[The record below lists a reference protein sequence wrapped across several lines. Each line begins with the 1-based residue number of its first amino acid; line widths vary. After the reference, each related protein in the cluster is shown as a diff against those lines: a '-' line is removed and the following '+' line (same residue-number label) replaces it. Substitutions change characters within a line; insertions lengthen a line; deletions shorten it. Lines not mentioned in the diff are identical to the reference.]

1 MGYFGQNIVLKL
13 YGIVTVCI
21 LNRSSKF
28 YSNSLTLLVSILEL
42 VQERIIAAEIARRL
56 NMSKSHVT
64 YYIKKSK
71 EWGFIKQVTRDTF
84 AVLEVTQPG
93 KNFLDQY
100 NNNNPLTPICRL
112 ENIQFI
118 APITLMPKTP
128 VDWKRV
134 EMHNWIQYN
143 SQLDNV
149 KVRLNLG
156 KTPTL
161 ELFPSPVDGDNPNDL
176 FTITVYECVNAVLE
190 LHARIGLR
198 VGKLEI
204 ASKPEW
210 VVYDPVAKAFCK
222 YHGQVTYEG
231 IGKVNA
237 SKPRRIGE
245 IEFHDPRNLIDYLTM
260 PKRVKNI
267 ETKLDIVF
275 DKLNQLDVKAKA
287 DNNTMDGQQR
297 LDD

>member
-13 YGIVTVCI
+13 YWIVTVCI

-42 VQERIIAAEIARRL
+42 VQERIIAADIARRL
-56 NMSKSHVT
+56 KMNKSHVS

-71 EWGFIKQVTRDTF
+71 ECGFIKEITRDTF

-100 NNNNPLTPICRL
+100 YKNNPLTPICRL

-118 APITLMPKTP
+118 APITLMPKIP

-143 SQLDNV
+143 SQVDNV

-176 FTITVYECVNAVLE
+176 IIITVYECVNALTE
-190 LHARIGLR
+190 LYTRIGLR

-204 ASKPEW
+204 SSKPEW
-210 VVYDPVAKAFCK
+210 LVYDPVAKMFCK
-222 YHGQVTYEG
+222 YHGQITYEG
-231 IGKVNA
+231 IGKVYV

-275 DKLNQLDVKAKA
+275 DKLNQLDVKVKA

-297 LDD
+297 IDD